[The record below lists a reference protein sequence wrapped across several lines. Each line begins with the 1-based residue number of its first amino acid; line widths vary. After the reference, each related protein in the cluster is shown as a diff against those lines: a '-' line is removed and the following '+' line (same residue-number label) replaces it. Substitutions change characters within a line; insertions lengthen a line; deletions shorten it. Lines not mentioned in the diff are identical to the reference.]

1 MPDQEAPPLSEQL
14 ALIEATQNKLMA
26 SLDAIDPKQSAVDLH
41 ELTTACDRLLVFA
54 HAFLD
59 LAKKAGEAADSI
71 LRHSGIE
78 E

>member
-1 MPDQEAPPLSEQL
+1 MSEQEPSL
-14 ALIEATQNKLMA
+14 REQLIQIDAMQKNLMA
-26 SLDAIDPKQSAVDLH
+26 SINAIKLKQSPAELH

-59 LAKKAGEAADSI
+59 LAKKAGEEADSI